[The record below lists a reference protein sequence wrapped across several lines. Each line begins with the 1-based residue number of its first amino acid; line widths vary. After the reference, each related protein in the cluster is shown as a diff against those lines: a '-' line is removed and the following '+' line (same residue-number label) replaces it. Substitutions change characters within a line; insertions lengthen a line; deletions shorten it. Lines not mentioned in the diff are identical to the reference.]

1 MASDDVE
8 LLKCLAD
15 QAALDIVRL
24 LLVDGPARQ
33 RDLAARLDL
42 SAVAVSR
49 ALASLERAGVVQ
61 CEGSRSPYELTFD
74 EGVHTLVAAASDL
87 SDYILRDKS
96 ERAKRRADELRKVR
110 MSRRQH
116 HDWGSGLE

>member
-24 LLVDGPARQ
+24 LLLEGPARQ
-33 RDLAARLDL
+33 RDIAARLEL

-49 ALASLERAGVVQ
+49 ALANLERAGIVQ

-74 EGVHTLVAAASDL
+74 EGVHSLVAAASDL
-87 SDYILRDKS
+87 SDFILRDKS
-96 ERAKRRADELRKVR
+96 ERAKQRADELRKAR
-110 MSRRQH
+110 MSGRQQR
-116 HDWGSGLE
+116 DWGGLE